1 MQGGAGQGE
10 VGWGMAGW
18 GMAGWGGA
26 GRVKWGGAWQGGAV
40 RGGAGQGDVGWG
52 MAGWGMAG
60 WGGAGQVRAWQD
72 GTGWDVVRQGLEAA
86 SLLLMFT
93 GQFLSQFPDCT
104 IYVLDR
110 EHTASVSLSFK
121 FVGIV
126 LVAQLYPV
134 RYLFLGQD
142 GETHTMES
150 EILLLLCG
158 RQLE

>member
-1 MQGGAGQGE
+1 MGHGRVGQGR
-10 VGWGMAGW
+10 VGWGRAG
-18 GMAGWGGA
+18 
-26 GRVKWGGAWQGGAV
+26 
-40 RGGAGQGDVGWG
+40 
-52 MAGWGMAG
+52 
-60 WGGAGQVRAWQD
+60 QD

-86 SLLLMFT
+86 SLLLMVM
-93 GQFLSQFPDCT
+93 GQFLSQFPDCMV
-104 IYVLDR
+104 YVLDR
-110 EHTASVSLSFK
+110 EHTASLSLSLK